1 MTKQNPKAKTSAA
14 RREAAVRTK
23 SLRGIENCRVVD
35 IGIGSFA
42 ECLKP
47 GPATCTHALPF
58 GYCFLCMH
66 PRVDAI
72 IENTKNQT
80 RNGVLES

>member
-1 MTKQNPKAKTSAA
+1 MTKQNVKAKTSTA
-14 RREAAVRTK
+14 RRKAAVRTK

-35 IGIGSFA
+35 IGIGNFA

-47 GPATCTHALPF
+47 GPATCSHALPF

-66 PRVDAI
+66 PRVDDI
-72 IENTKNQT
+72 IENTKDQT
-80 RNGVLES
+80 RKGVLTS

>member
-1 MTKQNPKAKTSAA
+1 MTKQRTKINTSTA

-35 IGIGSFA
+35 IGIGNIA
-42 ECLKP
+42 ECLQA
-47 GPATCTHALPF
+47 GPATCSHALPF

-66 PRVDAI
+66 PRVDDI
-72 IENTKNQT
+72 IENTKNQAIKA
-80 RNGVLES
+80 VVKS